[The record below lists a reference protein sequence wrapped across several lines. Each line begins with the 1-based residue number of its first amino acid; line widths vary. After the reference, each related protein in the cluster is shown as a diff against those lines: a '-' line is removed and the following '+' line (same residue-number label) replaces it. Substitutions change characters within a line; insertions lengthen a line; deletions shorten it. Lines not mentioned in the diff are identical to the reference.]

1 MAQTIA
7 VSQSLIALLA
17 LAISLLTFIAL
28 RKKASEERISTAE
41 ACLYAEISQLKEAVA
56 ECRMER
62 DACERERILLLERIA
77 QRRV

>member
-17 LAISLLTFIAL
+17 LTISLLTFLAM
-28 RKKASEERISTAE
+28 RKKASEERISTVE
-41 ACLYAEISQLKEAVA
+41 TRLHAEIERLKEAVT

-62 DACERERILLLERIA
+62 DACERERVLLLERLA
-77 QRRV
+77 QRGV